1 MKKGNTMKKTSIILL
16 AMTLL
21 LTSFISCSRRNNYE
35 DQLEEQTTHA
45 FENPLDEQYDTPTIH
60 KGGSTPYYADKSV
73 EDLEAL
79 FLNSSRNSQT
89 INLQMY
95 PTGTLFTNIVDTSG
109 ESQMYFYNKLT
120 GNISAWCADPLCTHE
135 LEKCVWS
142 AAEICYVGTEEIVF
156 KSAFEGGDHKLYIC
170 DLQRNNVRE
179 IYDIADYYEP
189 DEYGQ
194 GGDGYSDMVHVE
206 YLYDDLVYV
215 FYTAYS
221 ESGSGVE
228 AIYTIDLNNLE
239 FKKRFEIP
247 NTIGLQAWIE
257 DSVIY
262 RDSTQKGKLFRADLN
277 FENSEVIAEGDSLA
291 GYTDRYLVVNELE
304 EGEFYPQ
311 ASYVYDLQTE
321 QTYDLP
327 DVSFSTAI
335 ISGDYIYYKRNLTE
349 EEMENDPMKDYY
361 TWKWEYKKKPM
372 SAQTQG
378 AGKIYRVKIG
388 ENTEECVLQLTYK
401 DVPVRIE
408 SIAVD
413 GEVVF
418 FTYKHYEQFKNYLNQ
433 DFPDSS
439 NEPLHYAVADLQN
452 GTVKVLDFAN
462 AE

>member
-1 MKKGNTMKKTSIILL
+1 MKKP
-16 AMTLL
+16 LL
-21 LTSFISCSRRNNYE
+21 LVLTAMLLLSSFASCSSCSRRNNYE

-45 FENPLDEQYDTPTIH
+45 FEMPLDEQYDTPTIH
-60 KGGSTPYYADKSV
+60 KGGSTPYYSDKSM

-79 FLNSSRNSQT
+79 FLNSSRNNQT
-89 INLQMY
+89 INLQMF

-142 AAEICYVGTEEIVF
+142 AADICYVGTEEIVF
-156 KSAFEGGDHKLYIC
+156 KSDFDMNTKLYIC

-189 DEYGQ
+189 DEFG
-194 GGDGYSDMVHVE
+194 GAGDGYVDMVVVE
-206 YLYDDLVYV
+206 YLYDGFVYV
-215 FYTAYS
+215 QHTAYS
-221 ESGSGVE
+221 EKGSGVTG
-228 AIYTIDLNNLE
+228 IYTINLDTLE
-239 FKKRFEIP
+239 FQKRFEIP
-247 NTIGLQAWIE
+247 KTVGFLAWIG

-291 GYTDRYLVVNELE
+291 GYTDRYLVITELK
-304 EGEFYPQ
+304 EGERYSQ
-311 ASYVYDLQTE
+311 ASYVYDLQTK

-327 DVSFSTAI
+327 DVPFYNAI

-349 EEMENDPMKDYY
+349 EEMENDPMKEYY

-372 SAQTQG
+372 TAQTQG
-378 AGKIYRVKIG
+378 AGKVYRVKIG

-418 FTYKHYEQFKNYLNQ
+418 FTYRHYEQFKNYLNQ

-439 NEPLHYAVADLQN
+439 NNEPLQYAVADLQN
-452 GTVKVLDFAN
+452 GTVRVLDFTS

>member
-1 MKKGNTMKKTSIILL
+1 MKKP
-16 AMTLL
+16 LL
-21 LTSFISCSRRNNYE
+21 LVLTAMLLLSSFASCSSCSRRNNYE
-35 DQLEEQTTHA
+35 DQLEEQSTHA
-45 FENPLDEQYDTPTIH
+45 YEKPLDEQYDTPTIH
-60 KGGSTPYYADKSV
+60 KGGNTPYYEDKSV

-79 FLNSSRNSQT
+79 FLNSSRNNQT
-89 INLQMY
+89 INLQMF

-142 AAEICYVGTEEIVF
+142 AADICYVGTEEIVF
-156 KSAFEGGDHKLYIC
+156 KSDFDMNTKLYIC

-189 DEYGQ
+189 DEFG
-194 GGDGYSDMVHVE
+194 GAGDGYVDMVVVE
-206 YLYDDLVYV
+206 YLYDGFVYV
-215 FYTAYS
+215 QHTAYS
-221 ESGSGVE
+221 EKGSGVTG
-228 AIYTIDLNNLE
+228 IYTINLDTLE
-239 FKKRFEIP
+239 FQKRFEIP
-247 NTIGLQAWIE
+247 KTVGFLAWIG

-291 GYTDRYLVVNELE
+291 GYTDRYLVVTELK
-304 EGEFYPQ
+304 EGERYSQ
-311 ASYVYDLQTE
+311 ASYVYDLQTK

-327 DVSFSTAI
+327 DVPFYNAI
-335 ISGDYIYYKRNLTE
+335 ISGDYIYYRRNLTE
-349 EEMENDPMKDYY
+349 EEMENDPMKEYY

-372 SAQTQG
+372 TAQTQG
-378 AGKIYRVKIG
+378 AGKVYRVKIG

-418 FTYKHYEQFKNYLNQ
+418 FTYRHYEQFKNYLNQ

-439 NEPLHYAVADLQN
+439 NNEPLQYAVADLQN
-452 GTVKVLDFAN
+452 GTVRVLDFTS

>member
-1 MKKGNTMKKTSIILL
+1 MTS
-16 AMTLL
+16 
-21 LTSFISCSRRNNYE
+21 
-35 DQLEEQTTHA
+35 
-45 FENPLDEQYDTPTIH
+45 
-60 KGGSTPYYADKSV
+60 
-73 EDLEAL
+73 
-79 FLNSSRNSQT
+79 
-89 INLQMY
+89 
-95 PTGTLFTNIVDTSG
+95 LFTNIVDTSG

-142 AAEICYVGTEEIVF
+142 AADICYVGTEEIVF
-156 KSAFEGGDHKLYIC
+156 KSDFDMNTKLYIC

-189 DEYGQ
+189 DEFG
-194 GGDGYSDMVHVE
+194 GAGDGYVDMVVVE
-206 YLYDDLVYV
+206 YLYDGFVYV
-215 FYTAYS
+215 QHTAYS
-221 ESGSGVE
+221 EKGSGVTG
-228 AIYTIDLNNLE
+228 IYTINLDTLE
-239 FKKRFEIP
+239 FQKRFEIP
-247 NTIGLQAWIE
+247 KTVGFLAWIG

-291 GYTDRYLVVNELE
+291 GYTDRYLVITELK
-304 EGEFYPQ
+304 EGERYSQ
-311 ASYVYDLQTE
+311 ASYVYDLQTK

-327 DVSFSTAI
+327 DVPFYNAI

-349 EEMENDPMKDYY
+349 EEMENDPMKEYY

-372 SAQTQG
+372 TAQTQG
-378 AGKIYRVKIG
+378 AGKVYRVKIG

-418 FTYKHYEQFKNYLNQ
+418 FTYRHYEQFKNYLNQ

-439 NEPLHYAVADLQN
+439 NNEPLQYAVADLQN
-452 GTVKVLDFAN
+452 GTVRVLDFTS

>member
-1 MKKGNTMKKTSIILL
+1 M
-16 AMTLL
+16 LL
-21 LTSFISCSRRNNYE
+21 LSSFASCSSCSRRPGYE
-35 DQLEEQTTHA
+35 DQLEEQSTHA
-45 FENPLDEQYDTPTIH
+45 YEKPLDEQYDTPTIH
-60 KGGSTPYYADKSV
+60 KGGSTPYYSDKSM

-79 FLNSSRNSQT
+79 FLNSSRNNQT
-89 INLQMY
+89 INLQMF

-142 AAEICYVGTEEIVF
+142 AADICYVGTEEIVF
-156 KSAFEGGDHKLYIC
+156 KSDFDMNTKLYIC

-189 DEYGQ
+189 DEFG
-194 GGDGYSDMVHVE
+194 GAGDGYVDMVVVE
-206 YLYDDLVYV
+206 YLYDGFVYV
-215 FYTAYS
+215 QHTAYS
-221 ESGSGVE
+221 EKGSGVTG
-228 AIYTIDLNNLE
+228 IYTINLDTLE
-239 FKKRFEIP
+239 FQKRFEIP
-247 NTIGLQAWIE
+247 KTVGFLAWIG

-291 GYTDRYLVVNELE
+291 GYTDRYLVVTELK
-304 EGEFYPQ
+304 EGERYSQ
-311 ASYVYDLQTE
+311 ASYVYDLQTK

-327 DVSFSTAI
+327 DVPFYNAI

-349 EEMENDPMKDYY
+349 EEMENDPMKEYY

-372 SAQTQG
+372 TAQTQG
-378 AGKIYRVKIG
+378 AGKVYRVKIG

-418 FTYKHYEQFKNYLNQ
+418 FTYRHYEQFKNYLNQ

-439 NEPLHYAVADLQN
+439 NNEPLQYAVADLQN
-452 GTVKVLDFAN
+452 GTVRVLDFTS

>member
-1 MKKGNTMKKTSIILL
+1 MKK
-16 AMTLL
+16 ALL
-21 LTSFISCSRRNNYE
+21 LILTAMLLLSSFASCSSCSRRPGYE

-45 FENPLDEQYDTPTIH
+45 FEMPLDEQYDTPTIH
-60 KGGSTPYYADKSV
+60 KGGSTPYYSDKSM

-79 FLNSSRNSQT
+79 FLNSSRNNQT
-89 INLQMY
+89 INLQMF

-142 AAEICYVGTEEIVF
+142 AADICYVGTEEIVF
-156 KSAFEGGDHKLYIC
+156 KSDFDMNTKLYIC

-189 DEYGQ
+189 DEFG
-194 GGDGYSDMVHVE
+194 GAGDGYVDMVVVE
-206 YLYDDLVYV
+206 HLYDGFVYV
-215 FYTAYS
+215 QHTAYS
-221 ESGSGVE
+221 EKGSGVTG
-228 AIYTIDLNNLE
+228 IYTINLDTLE
-239 FKKRFEIP
+239 FQKRFEIP
-247 NTIGLQAWIE
+247 KTVGFLAWIG

-291 GYTDRYLVVNELE
+291 GYTDRYLVVTELK
-304 EGEFYPQ
+304 EGERYSQ
-311 ASYVYDLQTE
+311 ASYVYDLQTK

-327 DVSFSTAI
+327 DVPFYTAI

-349 EEMENDPMKDYY
+349 EEMENDPMKEYY

-372 SAQTQG
+372 TAQTQG
-378 AGKIYRVKIG
+378 AGKVYRVKIG

-418 FTYKHYEQFKNYLNQ
+418 FTYRHYEQFKNYLNQ

-439 NEPLHYAVADLQN
+439 NNEPLQYAVADLQN
-452 GTVKVLDFAN
+452 GTVRVLDFTS

>member
-1 MKKGNTMKKTSIILL
+1 MKKTLLITLTGILL
-16 AMTLL
+16 LS
-21 LTSFISCSRRNNYE
+21 SFASCSSCSRRNNYE
-35 DQLEEQTTHA
+35 DQLEEQSTHA
-45 FENPLDEQYDTPTIH
+45 YEKPLDEQYDTPTIH
-60 KGGSTPYYADKSV
+60 KGGSTPYYSDKSM

-89 INLQMY
+89 INLQMF

-156 KSAFEGGDHKLYIC
+156 KSNFDMNTKLYIC
-170 DLQRNNVRE
+170 NLQRNNVRE
-179 IYDIADYYEP
+179 IYDIVDYYEP

-194 GGDGYSDMVHVE
+194 GGEVYSDSVTVE
-206 YLYDDLVYV
+206 YLYSDLVYV
-215 FYTAYS
+215 LYTAYS

-228 AIYTIDLNNLE
+228 AIYTIDLNTLE

-247 NTIGLQAWIE
+247 NTVGLQAWIG

-291 GYTDRYLVVNELE
+291 GYTDRYLVVNEYE
-304 EGEFYPQ
+304 EGERYPQ
-311 ASYVYDLQTE
+311 ASYVYDLQTK

-327 DVSFSTAI
+327 DVPFYTAI

-361 TWKWEYKKKPM
+361 TWEWEYKKKRKN
-372 SAQTQG
+372 AQTQG
-378 AGKIYRVKIG
+378 AGKVYRVKIG

-418 FTYKHYEQFKNYLNQ
+418 FTYRHYEQFKNYLNQ

-439 NEPLHYAVADLQN
+439 NNEPLQYAVADLQN
-452 GTVKVLDFAN
+452 GTVRVLDFTS

>member
-1 MKKGNTMKKTSIILL
+1 MKKGNTMKKTSIVLL

-35 DQLEEQTTHA
+35 DQLEEQSTHA
-45 FENPLDEQYDTPTIH
+45 YEKPLDEQYDTPTIH
-60 KGGSTPYYADKSV
+60 KSGSTPYYSDKSV
-73 EDLEAL
+73 EDLETL
-79 FLNSSRNSQT
+79 FLNSSRNVQSLGAR
-89 INLQMY
+89 IV
-95 PTGTLFTNIVDTSG
+95 PTGVVYQNSLGASG
-109 ESQMYFYNKLT
+109 TPQMYFYNKLT

-142 AAEICYVGTEEIVF
+142 AAEILYIGTETIVF
-156 KSAFEGGDHKLYIC
+156 ESKFDTNSKLYTC
-170 DLQRNNVRE
+170 DLQRNHVQE
-179 IYDIADYYEP
+179 LYDITEYYEK
-189 DEYGQ
+189 DEYD
-194 GGDGYSDMVHVE
+194 DGFWVYSDMVIVD
-206 YLYDDLVYV
+206 YVYDNLVYV
-215 FYTAYS
+215 EFKTYS
-221 ESGSGVE
+221 EKGSSVTG
-228 AIYTIDLNNLE
+228 IYTIDLNTRE

-247 NTIGLQAWIE
+247 NTVSLQAWIG

-262 RDSTQKGKLFRADLN
+262 RDSAQNGKLFRADLN

-291 GYTDRYLVVNELE
+291 GYTDRYLVVNEYE
-304 EGEFYPQ
+304 EGERYAT

-327 DVSFSTAI
+327 DVPFYNAI
-335 ISGDYIYYKRNLTE
+335 ISGEYIYYKRNLTE
-349 EEMENDPMKDYY
+349 EEMENDSMKDYY
-361 TWKWEYKKKPM
+361 TWEWEYKRKRIN
-372 SAQTQG
+372 AQTQG
-378 AGKIYRVKIG
+378 AGKVYRVKIG

-418 FTYKHYEQFKNYLNQ
+418 FTYHHYEQFKNYLNQ

-452 GTVKVLDFAN
+452 GTVKLLNFTS

>member
-1 MKKGNTMKKTSIILL
+1 MKKPLLLVLTAILL
-16 AMTLL
+16 LS
-21 LTSFISCSRRNNYE
+21 SFASCSSCSRRPGYE

-45 FENPLDEQYDTPTIH
+45 FEMPLDEQYDTPTIH
-60 KGGSTPYYADKSV
+60 KGGNTPYYSDKSM

-79 FLNSSRNSQT
+79 FLNSSRNNQT
-89 INLQMY
+89 INLQMF

-142 AAEICYVGTEEIVF
+142 AADICYVGTEEIVF
-156 KSAFEGGDHKLYIC
+156 KSDFDMNTKLYIC

-189 DEYGQ
+189 DEFG
-194 GGDGYSDMVHVE
+194 GAGDGYVDMVVVE
-206 YLYDDLVYV
+206 YLYDGFVYV
-215 FYTAYS
+215 QHTAYS
-221 ESGSGVE
+221 EKGSGVTG
-228 AIYTIDLNNLE
+228 IYTINLDTLE
-239 FKKRFEIP
+239 FQKRFEIP
-247 NTIGLQAWIE
+247 KTVGFLAWIG

-291 GYTDRYLVVNELE
+291 GYTDRYLVVTELK
-304 EGEFYPQ
+304 EGERYSQ
-311 ASYVYDLQTE
+311 ASYVYDLQTK

-327 DVSFSTAI
+327 DVPFYNAI
-335 ISGDYIYYKRNLTE
+335 ISGDYIYYRRNLTE
-349 EEMENDPMKDYY
+349 EEMENDPMKEYY

-372 SAQTQG
+372 TAQTQG
-378 AGKIYRVKIG
+378 AGKVYRVKIG

-418 FTYKHYEQFKNYLNQ
+418 FTYRHYEQFKNYLNQ

-439 NEPLHYAVADLQN
+439 NNEPLQYAVADLQN
-452 GTVKVLDFAN
+452 GTVRVLDFTS

>member
-1 MKKGNTMKKTSIILL
+1 MKKPLLLVLTAILL
-16 AMTLL
+16 LS
-21 LTSFISCSRRNNYE
+21 SFASCSSCSRRNNYE
-35 DQLEEQTTHA
+35 DQLEEQSTHA
-45 FENPLDEQYDTPTIH
+45 YEKPLDEQYDTPTIH
-60 KGGSTPYYADKSV
+60 KGGNTPYYEDKSV

-79 FLNSSRNSQT
+79 FLNSSRNNQT
-89 INLQMY
+89 INLQMF

-142 AAEICYVGTEEIVF
+142 AAEILYIGTETIVF
-156 KSAFEGGDHKLYIC
+156 ESKFDTNSKLYTC
-170 DLQRNNVRE
+170 DLQRNHVQE
-179 IYDIADYYEP
+179 LYDITEYYEK
-189 DEYGQ
+189 DEYD
-194 GGDGYSDMVHVE
+194 DGFWVYSDMVIVD
-206 YLYDDLVYV
+206 YVYDDLVYV
-215 FYTAYS
+215 EFKTYS
-221 ESGSGVE
+221 EKGSSVTG
-228 AIYTIDLNNLE
+228 IYTIDLNTRE

-247 NTIGLQAWIE
+247 NTVSLQAWIG

-262 RDSTQKGKLFRADLN
+262 RDSAQNGKLFRADLN

-349 EEMENDPMKDYY
+349 EEMVNDPMKDYY

-418 FTYKHYEQFKNYLNQ
+418 FTYRHYEQFKNYLNQ

-439 NEPLHYAVADLQN
+439 NNEPLQYAVADLQH
-452 GTVKVLDFAN
+452 GTVRVLDFTS

>member
-1 MKKGNTMKKTSIILL
+1 MKKTSIVLL

-35 DQLEEQTTHA
+35 DQLEEQSTHA
-45 FENPLDEQYDTPTIH
+45 YEKPLDEQYDTPTIH
-60 KGGSTPYYADKSV
+60 KSGSTPYYSDKSV
-73 EDLEAL
+73 EDLETL
-79 FLNSSRNSQT
+79 FLNSSRNVQSLGAR
-89 INLQMY
+89 IV
-95 PTGTLFTNIVDTSG
+95 PTGVVYQNSLGASG
-109 ESQMYFYNKLT
+109 TPQMYFYNKLT

-142 AAEICYVGTEEIVF
+142 AAEILYIGTETIVF
-156 KSAFEGGDHKLYIC
+156 ESKFDTNSKLYTC
-170 DLQRNNVRE
+170 DLQRNHVQE
-179 IYDIADYYEP
+179 LYDITEYYEK
-189 DEYGQ
+189 DEYD
-194 GGDGYSDMVHVE
+194 DGFWVYSDMVIVD
-206 YLYDDLVYV
+206 YVYDNLVYV
-215 FYTAYS
+215 EFKTYS
-221 ESGSGVE
+221 EKGSSVTG
-228 AIYTIDLNNLE
+228 IYTIDLNTRE

-247 NTIGLQAWIE
+247 NTVSLQAWIG

-291 GYTDRYLVVNELE
+291 GYTDRYLVVTELK
-304 EGEFYPQ
+304 EGERYSQ
-311 ASYVYDLQTE
+311 ASYVYDLQTK

-327 DVSFSTAI
+327 DVPFYNAI
-335 ISGDYIYYKRNLTE
+335 ISGDYIYYRRNLTE

-361 TWKWEYKKKPM
+361 TWEWEYKKKPM
-372 SAQTQG
+372 TAQTQG
-378 AGKIYRVKIG
+378 AGKVYRVKIG

-418 FTYKHYEQFKNYLNQ
+418 FTYHHYEQFKNYLNQ

-452 GTVKVLDFAN
+452 GTVKLLNFTS

>member
-1 MKKGNTMKKTSIILL
+1 MKKGNTMKKTSIVLL

-35 DQLEEQTTHA
+35 DQLEEQSTHA
-45 FENPLDEQYDTPTIH
+45 YEKPLDEQYDTPTIH
-60 KGGSTPYYADKSV
+60 KSGSTPYYSDKSV
-73 EDLEAL
+73 EDLETL
-79 FLNSSRNSQT
+79 FLNSSRNVQSLGAR
-89 INLQMY
+89 IV
-95 PTGTLFTNIVDTSG
+95 PTGVVYQNSLGASG
-109 ESQMYFYNKLT
+109 TPQMYFYNKLT

-142 AAEICYVGTEEIVF
+142 AAEILYIGTETIVF
-156 KSAFEGGDHKLYIC
+156 ESKFDTNSKLYTC
-170 DLQRNNVRE
+170 DLQRNHVQE
-179 IYDIADYYEP
+179 LYDITEYYEK
-189 DEYGQ
+189 DEYD
-194 GGDGYSDMVHVE
+194 DGFWVYSDMVIVD
-206 YLYDDLVYV
+206 YVYDNLVYV
-215 FYTAYS
+215 EFKTYS
-221 ESGSGVE
+221 EKGSSVTG
-228 AIYTIDLNNLE
+228 IYTIDLNTRE

-247 NTIGLQAWIE
+247 NTVSLQAWIG

-291 GYTDRYLVVNELE
+291 GYTDRYLVVTELK
-304 EGEFYPQ
+304 EGERYSQ
-311 ASYVYDLQTE
+311 ASYVYDLQTK

-327 DVSFSTAI
+327 DVPFYNAI
-335 ISGDYIYYKRNLTE
+335 ISGDYIYYRRNLTE

-361 TWKWEYKKKPM
+361 TWEWEYKKKPM
-372 SAQTQG
+372 TAQTQG
-378 AGKIYRVKIG
+378 AGKVYRVKIG

-418 FTYKHYEQFKNYLNQ
+418 FTYHHYEQFKNYLNQ

-452 GTVKVLDFAN
+452 GTVKLLNFTS

>member
-1 MKKGNTMKKTSIILL
+1 MKKP
-16 AMTLL
+16 LL
-21 LTSFISCSRRNNYE
+21 LVLTAVLLLSSFASCSSCSRRNNYE
-35 DQLEEQTTHA
+35 DQLEEQSTHA
-45 FENPLDEQYDTPTIH
+45 YEKPLDEQYDTPTIH
-60 KGGSTPYYADKSV
+60 KGGSTPYYSDKSM

-79 FLNSSRNSQT
+79 FLNSSRNNQT
-89 INLQMY
+89 INLQMF

-156 KSAFEGGDHKLYIC
+156 KSDFDMNTKLYIC

-189 DEYGQ
+189 DEFG
-194 GGDGYSDMVHVE
+194 GAGDGYVDMVVVE
-206 YLYDDLVYV
+206 YLYDGFVYV
-215 FYTAYS
+215 QHTAYS
-221 ESGSGVE
+221 EKGSGVTG
-228 AIYTIDLNNLE
+228 IYTINLDTLE
-239 FKKRFEIP
+239 FQKRFEIP
-247 NTIGLQAWIE
+247 KTVGFLAWIG

-291 GYTDRYLVVNELE
+291 GYTDRYLVVTELK
-304 EGEFYPQ
+304 EGERYSQ
-311 ASYVYDLQTE
+311 ASYVYDLQTK

-327 DVSFSTAI
+327 DVPFYNAI

-418 FTYKHYEQFKNYLNQ
+418 FTYRHYEQFKNYLNQ

-439 NEPLHYAVADLQN
+439 NNEPLQYAVADLQN
-452 GTVKVLDFAN
+452 GTVRVLDFTS